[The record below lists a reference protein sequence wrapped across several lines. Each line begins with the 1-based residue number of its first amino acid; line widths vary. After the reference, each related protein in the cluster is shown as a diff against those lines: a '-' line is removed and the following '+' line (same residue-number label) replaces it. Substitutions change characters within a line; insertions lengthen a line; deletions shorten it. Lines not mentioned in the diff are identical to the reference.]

1 MTAMNLKGQRPRQP
15 LKRREI
21 AAGHAP
27 RASSRMAQFRGIADA
42 ASERRHVLRLKRA
55 SLWAKGEKV
64 LSMHGPGKRC
74 AHFAAMLM
82 SAALVNAP
90 CAGAVTPTFVSIET
104 RTARQAF
111 ILIKPHA
118 PVASVI
124 LFAGGNGALGL
135 SSASTM
141 RWGASNFLVRTRSKF
156 AAHDL
161 MVAVMDAPSDHQDG
175 MNPNFRMSR
184 EHAEDISAVT
194 KYLRGR
200 ANVPVW
206 LVGTSMGTFSAANGA
221 IAAADVDGLVLIS
234 TITRSNPEW
243 KVAAGHG
250 VASMHLASIKVP
262 TLILSHRDDRC
273 ELTPATGTSELKNRL
288 TATELKQ
295 VELLVGGSPP
305 NSEPCGPMAPH
316 GFFGIED
323 EAVNRIVEF
332 IKAHNNRREP

>member
-1 MTAMNLKGQRPRQP
+1 
-15 LKRREI
+15 
-21 AAGHAP
+21 
-27 RASSRMAQFRGIADA
+27 
-42 ASERRHVLRLKRA
+42 
-55 SLWAKGEKV
+55 
-64 LSMHGPGKRC
+64 
-74 AHFAAMLM
+74 
-82 SAALVNAP
+82 
-90 CAGAVTPTFVSIET
+90 
-104 RTARQAF
+104 
-111 ILIKPHA
+111 
-118 PVASVI
+118 
-124 LFAGGNGALGL
+124 
-135 SSASTM
+135 M
-141 RWGASNFLVRTRSKF
+141 RWGASNFLVRTRGKF

-184 EHAEDISAVT
+184 EHSEDISAVS

-221 IAAADVDGLVLIS
+221 IAASDVDGLVLIS

-243 KVAAGHG
+243 KIAAEHG

-273 ELTPATGTSELKNRL
+273 ELTPATGTSELKDRL
-288 TATELKQ
+288 TAAEPAQ

-316 GFFGIED
+316 GFLGIED
-323 EAVNRIVEF
+323 EAINRIAEF
-332 IKAHNNRREP
+332 IKAHSNKLEP

>member
-1 MTAMNLKGQRPRQP
+1 MYGAC
-15 LKRREI
+15 KR
-21 AAGHAP
+21 
-27 RASSRMAQFRGIADA
+27 
-42 ASERRHVLRLKRA
+42 
-55 SLWAKGEKV
+55 
-64 LSMHGPGKRC
+64 LSYL
-74 AHFAAMLM
+74 AAMLIAVLM
-82 SAALVNAP
+82 NAQ
-90 CAGAVTPTFVSIET
+90 CAEAVTPAFVSIET
-104 RTARQAF
+104 RRGRQTF
-111 ILIKPHA
+111 ILIKPGA

-161 MVAVMDAPSDHQDG
+161 MVAVMDAPSDHHDG

-184 EHAEDISAVT
+184 EHAEDINAVA

-221 IAAADVDGLVLIS
+221 IAGRDVDGLVLIS
-234 TITRSNPEW
+234 TITRPNPEW
-243 KVAAGHG
+243 KIATGHG

-273 ELTPATGTSELKNRL
+273 DLTPAVDTSELKDRL
-288 TATELKQ
+288 TAAKLAQ
-295 VELLVGGSPP
+295 VELLVGGFPA
-305 NSEPCGPMAPH
+305 NSDPCGPMAPH

-323 EAVNRIVEF
+323 EAINKIAEF
-332 IKAHNNRREP
+332 IRAHSNNGAP

>member
-1 MTAMNLKGQRPRQP
+1 
-15 LKRREI
+15 
-21 AAGHAP
+21 
-27 RASSRMAQFRGIADA
+27 
-42 ASERRHVLRLKRA
+42 
-55 SLWAKGEKV
+55 
-64 LSMHGPGKRC
+64 MHGAQR
-74 AHFAAMLM
+74 AYLAAAILM
-82 SAALVNAP
+82 VVLVNAQ
-90 CAGAVTPTFVSIET
+90 CADAVTPAFVSIET
-104 RTARQAF
+104 RRARQTF
-111 ILIKPHA
+111 ILIKPGA

-141 RWGASNFLVRTRSKF
+141 RWGASNFLVRTRGKF

-184 EHAEDISAVT
+184 EHAEDISAVA

-200 ANVPVW
+200 AKVPVW

-221 IAAADVDGLVLIS
+221 IAGSDVDGLVLIS
-234 TITRSNPEW
+234 TITRPNPEW
-243 KVAAGHG
+243 KIAAGHG
-250 VASMHLASIKVP
+250 VASMHLANIKVP

-273 ELTPATGTSELKNRL
+273 DLTPAADTSELKDRL
-288 TATELKQ
+288 TEAKPAQ
-295 VELLVGGSPP
+295 VELLVGGSPA

-323 EAVNRIVEF
+323 EAINKIAQF
-332 IKAHNNRREP
+332 IRAHSDGREP

>member
-1 MTAMNLKGQRPRQP
+1 MHGAC
-15 LKRREI
+15 KRR
-21 AAGHAP
+21 
-27 RASSRMAQFRGIADA
+27 SY
-42 ASERRHVLRLKRA
+42 L
-55 SLWAKGEKV
+55 
-64 LSMHGPGKRC
+64 
-74 AHFAAMLM
+74 AAMLIAVLM
-82 SAALVNAP
+82 NAQ
-90 CAGAVTPTFVSIET
+90 CAEAVTPAFVSIET
-104 RTARQAF
+104 RRGRQTF
-111 ILIKPHA
+111 ILIKPGA

-161 MVAVMDAPSDHQDG
+161 MVAVMDAPSDHHDG

-184 EHAEDISAVT
+184 EHAEDINAVV

-221 IAAADVDGLVLIS
+221 IAGRDVDGLVLIS
-234 TITRSNPEW
+234 TITRPNPEW
-243 KVAAGHG
+243 KIATGHG

-273 ELTPATGTSELKNRL
+273 DLTPAVDTSELKDRL
-288 TATELKQ
+288 TAAKLAQ
-295 VELLVGGSPP
+295 VELLVGGFPA
-305 NSEPCGPMAPH
+305 NSDPCGPMAPH

-323 EAVNRIVEF
+323 EAINKIAEF
-332 IKAHNNRREP
+332 IRAHSNNGAP